1 MQWRNMLVG
10 IVGGVVRGLW
20 VVVLVGLVR
29 ALLASGW
36 LLLFLIMSVVCTRDF
51 LYSLL
56 YLFCFC
62 V

>member
-1 MQWRNMLVG
+1 MLVG